1 MRAVVQRTLSSQV
14 TSEGVVT
21 GAIKRG
27 LTVLLGVAPDDDERD
42 VAYMVDKLVHMRIF
56 EDEQGK
62 MNISVQDI
70 QGSILVISQFTLY
83 GDLRHGRRPGF
94 KGAAAPEVAAKWY
107 QRLIDALRA
116 TGLTVETGK
125 FQTEMLVTLE
135 NDGPVTILLDSK
147 KIF

>member
-94 KGAAAPEVAAKWY
+94 TGAAAPEVADKWY
-107 QRLIDALRA
+107 QHLIDALRA

>member
-94 KGAAAPEVAAKWY
+94 TGAAAPEVADKWY

>member
-42 VAYMVDKLVHMRIF
+42 VAYMVDKFVHMRIF

-94 KGAAAPEVAAKWY
+94 TGAAPPEVADKWY

>member
-56 EDEQGK
+56 EDKQGK

-94 KGAAAPEVAAKWY
+94 TGAAPPEVADKWY

>member
-83 GDLRHGRRPGF
+83 GDLRLS
-94 KGAAAPEVAAKWY
+94 
-107 QRLIDALRA
+107 LIH
-116 TGLTVETGK
+116 
-125 FQTEMLVTLE
+125 
-135 NDGPVTILLDSK
+135 I
-147 KIF
+147 

>member
-94 KGAAAPEVAAKWY
+94 TGAAPPEVADKWY